1 MRVVNALPP
10 MFDVID
16 AVFHVRGKPVM
27 FAWGD
32 IIYAPMQQGE
42 LPKSL
47 LAHEQ
52 VHGDRQ
58 LAAPGGVEGW
68 WRRYLDE
75 PAFRLNEEVL
85 AHRAELAHL
94 LTKAKG
100 PSMRAHV
107 LSRTAARLAAPL
119 YGSLIT
125 VAEAKRA
132 LTAASKP

>member
-1 MRVVNALPP
+1 MRVIADVPP
-10 MFDVID
+10 MFDEID

-32 IIYAPMQQGE
+32 KIYVPMQQGQ
-42 LPKSL
+42 LSKCL

-58 LAAPGGVEGW
+58 LAAPGGIEGW

-75 PAFRLNEEVL
+75 PAFRLNEELL
-85 AHRAELAHL
+85 AHRAELAQL

-100 PSMRAHV
+100 PAMRAHV

-125 VAEAKRA
+125 IADAKRA
-132 LTAASKP
+132 LTASHS